1 MAALDLIRSRI
12 LVRIGL
18 WLDDKLSPALFTAT
32 LGAPAAGGAR
42 SNRCLRDLS
51 QVRTFLTGAG
61 VLTFK
66 PLFPG

>member
-32 LGAPAAGGAR
+32 LGAPAVGGER
-42 SNRCLRDLS
+42 STRCIRDLS